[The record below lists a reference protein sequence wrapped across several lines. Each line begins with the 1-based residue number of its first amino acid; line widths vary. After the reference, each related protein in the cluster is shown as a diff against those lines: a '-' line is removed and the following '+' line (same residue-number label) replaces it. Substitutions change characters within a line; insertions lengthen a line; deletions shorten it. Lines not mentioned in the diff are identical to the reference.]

1 MSSPVIPKEQLSAY
15 QRWEMASLGGNTPSK
30 ELVTPRP
37 NDASAEKS
45 LAILRENARL
55 EGYVA
60 GLAEGRAAGQAEGR
74 AIGQKEGHAEGHAL
88 GLAEGRQEAAE
99 ELVRL
104 HQIAENFGT
113 AIARADELIAQDIL
127 DLTLDLAKAML
138 KTSLAVRP
146 ELIIPIVGEA
156 IRSMPTVQQP
166 AFLILHPD
174 DALLIS
180 NHMGDEL
187 AKAGWRIS
195 EDAHLEHGGCRIET
209 ATNHIDASAQTRWQ
223 RLAHALGKESDW
235 LAA

>member
-1 MSSPVIPKEQLSAY
+1 MSSPLVPKEQLSAY
-15 QRWEMASLGGNTPSK
+15 QRWEMASLGSNNIAK
-30 ELVTPRP
+30 EAPATHSI
-37 NDASAEKS
+37 DASAEKS
-45 LAILRENARL
+45 LAILRENARQ
-55 EGYVA
+55 EGYAA
-60 GLAEGRAAGQAEGR
+60 GLVEGRIAGHTAGLNEGR
-74 AIGQKEGHAEGHAL
+74 AL
-88 GLAEGRQEAAE
+88 GLAEGRHDAAD
-99 ELVRL
+99 ELARL
-104 HQIAENFGT
+104 RQITENFGT
-113 AIARADELIAQDIL
+113 AAAHADQLIAQDIL

-146 ELIIPIVGEA
+146 ELIIPLVGEA
-156 IRSMPTVQQP
+156 IRAMPTIQQP

-195 EDAHLEHGGCRIET
+195 EDVHLEHGGCRIET

>member
-15 QRWEMASLGGNTPSK
+15 QRWEMASLGSGSTARETSPAP
-30 ELVTPRP
+30 ETDV
-37 NDASAEKS
+37 AAAKS
-45 LAILRENARL
+45 LAILRENARQ
-55 EGYVA
+55 EGYSA
-60 GLAEGRAAGQAEGR
+60 GLAEGRAVGLAEGRTAGISEGR
-74 AIGQKEGHAEGHAL
+74 AIG
-88 GLAEGRQEAAE
+88 LAEGQREVAE
-99 ELVRL
+99 NTARL
-104 HQIAENFGT
+104 RQIAENFG
-113 AIARADELIAQDIL
+113 AAVAHVDQLIAQDIL

-146 ELIIPIVGEA
+146 ELIIPIVSEA
-156 IRSMPTVQQP
+156 IRAMPTVQQP

-187 AKAGWRIS
+187 VKAGWRIS
-195 EDAHLEHGGCRIET
+195 EDVHLEHGGCRIET
-209 ATNHIDASAQTRWQ
+209 ATNHVDASAQTRWQ